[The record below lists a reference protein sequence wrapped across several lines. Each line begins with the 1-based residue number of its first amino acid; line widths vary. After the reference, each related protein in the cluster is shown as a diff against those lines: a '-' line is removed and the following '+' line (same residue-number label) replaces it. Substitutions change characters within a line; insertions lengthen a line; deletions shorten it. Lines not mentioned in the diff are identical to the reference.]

1 MLRVILVCYVSILCS
16 SMYLDIRILMEMA
29 LLKGPVRMHM
39 VIENKMHPK
48 VTRTGR
54 EILYFCICLLQ
65 SGTCERDKR

>member
-1 MLRVILVCYVSILCS
+1 MLRVILVHYVSILCLS
-16 SMYLDIRILMEMA
+16 VYLDIHILIKMA

-48 VTRTGR
+48 VTRTER

-65 SGTCERDKR
+65 SGTCGRDKR